1 MSEMLMG
8 LTAVLTPYNLLICL
22 VGLFVGVLF
31 GALPGFSATMAVAI
45 FVPFTYSMEPGSAL
59 LLLSGLYCGGV
70 YGGSIPAVLLGIPGT
85 PASAPTALEGNAL
98 VRKGEAG
105 KALHLV
111 TLASVFGGFLSAM
124 CLLVFSGL
132 LAKVAMMVGQPE
144 QMFITIFGL
153 SVVIMLSEDNLYKG
167 VMVAIVSLIL
177 ACFGQDP
184 IEGYPRFTYGFSQMV
199 SGLNVTAVL
208 IGLFSLPEV
217 FKMLEDPFGKIAESG
232 KVGSMKLKFSLIK
245 KSMINA
251 LRSTAIG
258 VGIGIVPAA
267 GPDIA
272 AFMAYNQAKKASKE
286 PEKFGTG
293 SDEGIVAAE
302 AGNNG
307 ATGGSLI
314 PLLTLGIPG
323 SAPAALFLSAMILH
337 GVRPGPTLFTEHAE
351 TVYTMIIG
359 FAVINLLMYFVG
371 MFYCK
376 AGSMIL
382 KIPKAILATS
392 IVVLA
397 VVGTFA
403 TNKNMFDVWVMFAS
417 GVIGYIMIRNDFP
430 IAPIAL
436 SLLLGSNMEKAWSV
450 TKTLYEGELYMIFTR
465 PLAAILAL
473 LTIASFAFPIIKMW
487 RKRKA
492 AATKTEAK

>member
-1 MSEMLMG
+1 MLW
-8 LTAVLTPYNLLICL
+8 
-22 VGLFVGVLF
+22 
-31 GALPGFSATMAVAI
+31 S
-45 FVPFTYSMEPGSAL
+45 
-59 LLLSGLYCGGV
+59 
-70 YGGSIPAVLLGIPGT
+70 
-85 PASAPTALEGNAL
+85 
-98 VRKGEAG
+98 G
-105 KALHLV
+105 KARRAEHWHLV

-245 KSMINA
+245 KSLVNA

-293 SDEGIVAAE
+293 Q
-302 AGNNG
+302 
-307 ATGGSLI
+307 
-314 PLLTLGIPG
+314 
-323 SAPAALFLSAMILH
+323 
-337 GVRPGPTLFTEHAE
+337 R
-351 TVYTMIIG
+351 
-359 FAVINLLMYFVG
+359 
-371 MFYCK
+371 
-376 AGSMIL
+376 
-382 KIPKAILATS
+382 
-392 IVVLA
+392 
-397 VVGTFA
+397 
-403 TNKNMFDVWVMFAS
+403 
-417 GVIGYIMIRNDFP
+417 
-430 IAPIAL
+430 
-436 SLLLGSNMEKAWSV
+436 
-450 TKTLYEGELYMIFTR
+450 
-465 PLAAILAL
+465 
-473 LTIASFAFPIIKMW
+473 
-487 RKRKA
+487 
-492 AATKTEAK
+492 